1 MVCTAT
7 KSEYLDFLTWCFI
20 QLSVGW
26 ACHVILGV
34 FLIGQISLVAGKSVI
49 IESLASL
56 ASSVF
61 CYCSNINVSEDKR
74 REGVRDNS

>member
-1 MVCTAT
+1 M
-7 KSEYLDFLTWCFI
+7 
-20 QLSVGW
+20 
-26 ACHVILGV
+26 

-61 CYCSNINVSEDKR
+61 CYCSNINVSEDKWR
-74 REGVRDNS
+74 ERERGIREGVRDNNKRERGIT

>member
-1 MVCTAT
+1 M
-7 KSEYLDFLTWCFI
+7 
-20 QLSVGW
+20 
-26 ACHVILGV
+26 
-34 FLIGQISLVAGKSVI
+34 AGKSVI

-74 REGVRDNS
+74 RERGRYKGGSEGEQLGWGEGIREGV